1 MENSNLIPNLVS
13 FPSVRRGDWVIR
25 VSVFK
30 DQFVLVLY
38 KHYYDDDKFGLR
50 QFVGQGEAA
59 DFIEALILED

>member
-13 FPSVRRGDWVIR
+13 FPLVRRGNWVIR

-30 DQFVLVLY
+30 DQYVLVVY
-38 KHYYDDDKFGLR
+38 KHYYDEDKVGLGH
-50 QFVGQGEAA
+50 FVGQGEAA